1 MQSFVSNFPYKNEII
16 NKIEITFQPER
27 IYLFGSYARGEFNES
42 SDLDILVEFADFK
55 DKRKLAVEIRK
66 ALSDI
71 PLPKDILI
79 IKSSEIE
86 SYKEKNWSVYSNALK
101 EGKLLYERKIS

>member
-1 MQSFVSNFPYKNEII
+1 MQNLISTFPYEKEII
-16 NKIEITFQPER
+16 NKIEKFFQPEK
-27 IYLFGSYARGEFNES
+27 IYLFGSYARGDSNES
-42 SDLDILVEFADFK
+42 SDLDILVEFADYK

-66 ALSDI
+66 ALSDL